1 MKFAIQSNPIGD
13 DIKVMEC
20 DFGFTQQIDIT
31 GKPSARPM
39 GGTINLKVESTD
51 NTELADWMISS
62 EGMKDGRID
71 FTLRDN
77 KFKTLSFEKGVCIQ
91 YHEAF
96 DYEGSIPMHISL
108 ISASKIT
115 IGSIE
120 FSLNGRYN
128 SSILILH
135 LIK

>member
-1 MKFAIQSNPIGD
+1 MAFIAFLKFTDSSGNPIGD

-108 ISASKIT
+108 TISAGKIT

-120 FSLNGRYN
+120 FSNEWK
-128 SSILILH
+128 I
-135 LIK
+135 